1 VQVIGTQTLRVLEH
15 ITFKD
20 LPPLGGPPGDNDI
33 VRVSFDRRRLT
44 CDV

>member
-1 VQVIGTQTLRVLEH
+1 VIGTQTFRVIEH
-15 ITFKD
+15 ITFTD

-33 VRVSFDRRRLT
+33 IRVSFDRGRLT